1 MKTNSTLG
9 DIESRFTE
17 IIDVLSNV
25 AYGLGHQTGDDRI
38 PTAKERQAS
47 QSLDILIET
56 VKSTEFAVKMAIDPR
71 FYDPHP

>member
-1 MKTNSTLG
+1 MKENSTLG

-25 AYGLGHQTGDDRI
+25 AYGLGHQSA
-38 PTAKERQAS
+38 TAKERQAS
-47 QSLDILIET
+47 YSLECLIET